1 MGLEYV
7 DVIYAHRPDPL
18 TPIEE
23 VVRAFNHVLDRGW
36 AFYWGT
42 SEWSARDIEA
52 AVAAADRLGLVRP
65 LVEQPEYNLVA
76 RQRVEV
82 EYAPLY
88 REHGLGLT
96 TWSPLASGVL
106 TGKYSGRVLPP
117 GSRLT
122 VEAYK
127 FLLDEKLGDAAW
139 QLDVADALRPL
150 AAELGCSL
158 AQLAIAWCLAN
169 QRVSS
174 VLLGATTRAQLEE
187 NLGALAV
194 APRLTPELLAR
205 IAAVAGARSAP
216 TRTAVEVQVHGV
228 RAVDEVRGEHVARA
242 P

>member
-1 MGLEYV
+1 
-7 DVIYAHRPDPL
+7 
-18 TPIEE
+18 
-23 VVRAFNHVLDRGW
+23 VRAFNHCIDRGW
-36 AFYWGT
+36 AHYWGT

-65 LVEQPEYNLVA
+65 AVEQPEYSLVA

-82 EYAPLY
+82 EYAPLL

-106 TGKYSGRVLPP
+106 TGKYAGRALPP

-122 VEAYK
+122 VEAYR
-127 FLLDEKLGDAAW
+127 FLADEKLGGSAWQIDAAE
-139 QLDVADALRPL
+139 ALRPL

-158 AQLAIAWCLAN
+158 AQLAIAWCLSN
-169 QRVSS
+169 PRVSS
-174 VLLGATTRAQLEE
+174 VLLGATTRGQLEE

-194 APRLTPELLAR
+194 APRLTPALLAR
-205 IAAVAGARSAP
+205 VAAAMGERAAPARGAVA
-216 TRTAVEVQVHGV
+216 EQVHGV
-228 RAVDEVRGEHVARA
+228 RCVDAVRGEHVARA